1 MIQANQKEL
10 KAIIKNYESIVDLY
24 NTHNLSLDD
33 IAKRMACET
42 NIVFKMLKEA
52 KNLGFSFDR
61 PLISPKALTAPLSA
75 KNAPLNSSNR
85 IEIYQSIKKRIEC
98 KTDIEKYYERKI
110 LFFRK
115 SNLRSADIATK
126 LEISKSKV
134 ESLTKDMALRG
145 VPIHGYER
153 KTNTYSADDELNYA
167 NLIDNYIEQGF
178 SLREITNLVGISRST
193 LQNIIY
199 KYLM

>member
-1 MIQANQKEL
+1 MIQANQKEI
-10 KAIIKNYESIVDLY
+10 KAIIKNYKSLVDLY
-24 NTHNLSLDD
+24 DTQNLSIDD

-42 NIVFKMLKEA
+42 NTVFKMLKEA

-61 PLISPKALTAPLSA
+61 PLISHKALKVPISIKNTSLSE
-75 KNAPLNSSNR
+75 SNR

-115 SNLRSADIATK
+115 NNLRSADIATQ

-145 VPIHGYER
+145 VPIHGYEK
-153 KTNTYSADDELNYA
+153 KTNTYSTDEELNYA
-167 NLIDNYIEQGF
+167 NLIDNYIDQGF
-178 SLREITNLVGISRST
+178 SLREIINLIGISRPT
-193 LQNIIY
+193 VQNIIY